1 MKTFR
6 DFIFEQIGRMRIIML
21 GGPGSGKSTY
31 SKYLIDH
38 FDITHIYPGGML
50 RKEVEKNSEIGKQ
63 VKAIIDRGEFV
74 PNQIVLDL
82 IKAQIEKSPK
92 GYILDGWPR
101 YMQQVE
107 DMEKNDIGYDY
118 AVFLD
123 VSREEV
129 LRRLLARGRADDTE
143 EIINNRIDLYK
154 KETGPVVEYMR
165 KRPGFITVNSEQGTP
180 TEPANEIVL
189 DLIKD
194 KVEKSPKGYI
204 LDGWPRYMEQVEDM
218 HKAEIGYDYAVFL
231 DVSREEVLKRLLARG
246 RADDT
251 EEIINNRIELYKKET
266 GPVIEYMRKRPG
278 FITVNSEQGTPE
290 ETANEIIKRIEN
302 AAE

>member
-1 MKTFR
+1 MKVNS
-6 DFIFEQIGRMRIIML
+6 FIVQLNEGLYDPGIFKAFFL
-21 GGPGSGKSTY
+21 AGGPGSGKSTY

-129 LRRLLARGRADDTE
+129 MNRLLARGRVDDTR

-154 KETGPVVEYMR
+154 RETGPVSFLYSSILLFIISFVSSA
-165 KRPGFITVNSEQGTP
+165 RPL
-180 TEPANEIVL
+180 ANNL
-189 DLIKD
+189 FKT
-194 KVEKSPKGYI
+194 S
-204 LDGWPRYMEQVEDM
+204 
-218 HKAEIGYDYAVFL
+218 
-231 DVSREEVLKRLLARG
+231 SLL
-246 RADDT
+246 T
-251 EEIINNRIELYKKET
+251 SKN
-266 GPVIEYMRKRPG
+266 
-278 FITVNSEQGTPE
+278 
-290 ETANEIIKRIEN
+290 TA
-302 AAE
+302 